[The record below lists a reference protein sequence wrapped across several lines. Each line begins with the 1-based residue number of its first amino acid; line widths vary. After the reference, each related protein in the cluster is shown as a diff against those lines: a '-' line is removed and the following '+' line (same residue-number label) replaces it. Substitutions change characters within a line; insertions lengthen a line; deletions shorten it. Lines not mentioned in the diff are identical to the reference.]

1 MKRAL
6 IRAFVLTLVIGL
18 AISGV
23 VSTVVFDRKMTE
35 EKEQALTGLAM
46 TLADLYDP
54 EADADD
60 QADLFALHSG
70 ARVTILSADGTV
82 IGDSQA
88 DWSAMENHGDRE
100 EIVAASK
107 GEQAVAIRVSATI
120 GSKLMYAAIQT
131 PSGDYIRLAQSY
143 GGLGANLLSILPGIL
158 LAVLLALLVSGILA
172 GRIVSNIT
180 GPLAAMNDSMDGV
193 KDGSAM
199 LDADGYP
206 YEELQD
212 MAKKINVIAADVSAS
227 IQELQAEK
235 DRTDFLLDNMGEGVL
250 LLDRDRRVLLINGSA
265 CTIFGCDKRQVQGGY
280 LLEVTRHPA
289 VLEAAEEA
297 RRQGRGQQTEVER
310 SGRIYQVRCT
320 PVREQ
325 PGWEQGLIL
334 TMTDVTEANR
344 SAQMRQE
351 FFSNASHELKTPI
364 TSIKGSAELLC
375 SGLPMDEDTRRELLD
390 GIGRETDRMNTL
402 IGDIIMLS
410 RIESSQV
417 EEELESIDFSQIVS
431 VCVSEAAP
439 LARQNQVTIH
449 TDMEPAVLSAS
460 RPFLYQLADNL
471 LSNAVKYNCAGG
483 RVDIYLRRTGERI
496 IFSVRNDGE
505 PIPPESQSRVFE
517 RFYRVDKGRSRAVGG
532 TGLGL
537 SIVKHTVDA
546 MGGTITLTSTREEGT
561 RFVVE
566 LPVEPPA
573 REEK

>member
-23 VSTVVFDRKMTE
+23 VSTVVFDRKMTK

-46 TLADLYDP
+46 TLAELYDP
-54 EADADD
+54 AADADD

-88 DWSAMENHGDRE
+88 DWTTMENHGSRE

-107 GEQAVAIRVSATI
+107 GEEAVAIRISATI

-131 PSGDYIRLAQSY
+131 ESGDYIRLAQTY

-158 LAVLLALLVSGILA
+158 LAAMLALLVSGILA

-193 KDGSAM
+193 KDGTAM
-199 LDADGYP
+199 LEADSYP

-212 MAKKINVIAADVSAS
+212 MAKKINIIAADVSAS
-227 IQELQAEK
+227 IHRLQAEK

-250 LLDRDRRVLLINGSA
+250 LLDKNRRVLLINGSA
-265 CTIFGCDKRQVQGGY
+265 CAIFGCGKRQVQGGY
-280 LLEVTRHPA
+280 LLEVTRLPA
-289 VLEAAEEA
+289 VLEAVEET
-297 RRQGRGQQTEVER
+297 RSQGHCQQTEIER
-310 SGRIYQVRCT
+310 AGRVYQVRCT

-375 SGLPMDEDTRRELLD
+375 SDLPMDEATRRELLD

-410 RIESSQV
+410 RIESSQA
-417 EEELESIDFSQIVS
+417 EEELEDIDFSQIVS

-439 LARQNQVTIH
+439 PGPTESGGNQHGYEACRSVRQ
-449 TDMEPAVLSAS
+449 PGLSLSAC
-460 RPFLYQLADNL
+460 R
-471 LSNAVKYNCAGG
+471 
-483 RVDIYLRRTGERI
+483 
-496 IFSVRNDGE
+496 
-505 PIPPESQSRVFE
+505 
-517 RFYRVDKGRSRAVGG
+517 
-532 TGLGL
+532 
-537 SIVKHTVDA
+537 
-546 MGGTITLTSTREEGT
+546 
-561 RFVVE
+561 
-566 LPVEPPA
+566 
-573 REEK
+573 